1 MTTNSVKGS
10 VKFFNAAKGFGFIA
24 PDDGGKDVF
33 VPAASI
39 TASGLGKLKAGQRV
53 SFDCEPDSKG
63 PKAVGL
69 KLLDE
74 MPAAIIKEPANRNP
88 APANFATPHFA
99 PAHIAPAHSAPIR
112 PAIAVY
118 HDPATQDVEPVLDA
132 LAAAGHTPR
141 LVDVVATPPEREELR
156 QLSLLL
162 RDADQSLVKRYDTLF
177 LALQLDDRFISENDF
192 WTGIAEHPRLIN
204 GPVVAMAGKARLC
217 RTAEDVRALMG
228 PDGSAAPSAK
238 PKGISPRMAAMVRG
252 EAVAPLPAKRQPEP
266 VAVKVPEKAEA
277 RPAAPTAKPA
287 PLPLIKPKVETRLET
302 KAEAKPAAK
311 AAIKAPL
318 KAVVKKAAAKP
329 AAKAKAPAAK
339 AKKKK

>member
-1 MTTNSVKGS
+1 
-10 VKFFNAAKGFGFIA
+10 
-24 PDDGGKDVF
+24 
-33 VPAASI
+33 
-39 TASGLGKLKAGQRV
+39 
-53 SFDCEPDSKG
+53 
-63 PKAVGL
+63 
-69 KLLDE
+69 

-88 APANFATPHFA
+88 APANFA
-99 PAHIAPAHSAPIR
+99 PAHFAPAHSAPAR

-118 HDPATQDVEPVLDA
+118 HDPSTQDVEPVLEA
-132 LAAAGHTPR
+132 LAAGGHTPR

-162 RDADQSLVKRYDTLF
+162 RDADQSLVKRYDSLF

-192 WTGIAEHPRLIN
+192 WTGIVEHPRLIN

-252 EAVAPLPAKRQPEP
+252 EAVAPLPRATSPARAPQPEP
-266 VAVKVPEKAEA
+266 VAAKAPE
-277 RPAAPTAKPA
+277 
-287 PLPLIKPKVETRLET
+287 
-302 KAEAKPAAK
+302 KAEAKPAAPAPVAK
-311 AAIKAPL
+311 PLALKPSAKPVAVKAPA
-318 KAVVKKAAAKP
+318 KPIVKKAAAKLP
-329 AAKAKAPAAK
+329 AKAKAPAAK

>member
-74 MPAAIIKEPANRNP
+74 MPATIKEPANRNP
-88 APANFATPHFA
+88 APVHSHPSHSGHA
-99 PAHIAPAHSAPIR
+99 PAPIR

-118 HDPATQDVEPVLDA
+118 HDPSTQDAEPVLAA
-132 LAAAGHTPR
+132 LAAGGHTAR
-141 LVDVVATPPEREELR
+141 LVDVIATPPEREELR

-192 WTGIAEHPRLIN
+192 WTGIAEHPSLIN

-217 RTAEDVRALMG
+217 RTAQDVRALMG
-228 PDGSAAPSAK
+228 QDGGGAPSAK

-252 EAVAPLPAKRQPEP
+252 ETVAPLPPKRAPEPEP
-266 VAVKVPEKAEA
+266 VAAKVPEKAEA
-277 RPAAPTAKPA
+277 RPAAP
-287 PLPLIKPKVETRLET
+287 
-302 KAEAKPAAK
+302 AAK
-311 AAIKAPL
+311 AAPL
-318 KAVVKKAAAKP
+318 KSPAKPVPVKPPATATVKKAAAKVT
-329 AAKAKAPAAK
+329 AKAKAPAAK